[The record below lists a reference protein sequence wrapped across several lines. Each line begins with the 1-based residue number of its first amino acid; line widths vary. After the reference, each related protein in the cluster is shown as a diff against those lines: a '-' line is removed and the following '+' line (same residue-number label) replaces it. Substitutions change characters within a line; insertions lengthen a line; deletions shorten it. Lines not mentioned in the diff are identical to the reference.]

1 MFLFVN
7 FKWEEFT
14 MKLKCIANPSHFKFL
29 VSNIIACS
37 DCYIMKPLVV
47 PKYFMLSM
55 ASLRLREN
63 DNELGWVLT
72 QKPLRSVWEFLW
84 IMLSLALNVLIHQM
98 TLIFDAYKW
107 WMLSEFILGLEMG
120 DGARELFTMAA
131 RTIGEMLL
139 HLVVFN
145 VFVIDMEELFKSA
158 LN

>member
-1 MFLFVN
+1 
-7 FKWEEFT
+7 
-14 MKLKCIANPSHFKFL
+14 
-29 VSNIIACS
+29 
-37 DCYIMKPLVV
+37 
-47 PKYFMLSM
+47 
-55 ASLRLREN
+55 
-63 DNELGWVLT
+63 
-72 QKPLRSVWEFLW
+72 
-84 IMLSLALNVLIHQM
+84 MLSLALNVLIHQM